1 MWLSRVFPEY
11 VLAVGLLGFGSV
23 ADQHFPGAIQTVGSL
38 SHPAASSGIGNQ
50 QLFVGSGVVEA
61 GAKRRGGPVEIL
73 RWFHL
78 FSNTMRL
85 RTVVSF
91 FILFLIKLG
100 SDAAFAQGGTGAL
113 QSSNNADSNL
123 TWKATLMT
131 GDNQIDA
138 FDNARKALKSE
149 FIQMGVT
156 PGNIKE
162 LSMNPAE
169 RIHGSLR
176 SSVRNF
182 AGALRDL
189 SIGDHDA
196 CLIHLTSHGSP
207 QGFYLRNAPALTP
220 QTLSTILDASCGD
233 RPTVV
238 LVSACYSGVF
248 VGNTMLKP
256 NRIILTAARQDRT
269 SFGCSTENE
278 YTYWDGCLI
287 DSLPKADTWKSLY
300 GAIQQCVQRKESNGR
315 FQPSLPQA
323 YFGAQVSDLKIPS
336 TLSGNLLSTTKQ
348 FPEGNN
354 DSYGFGATN
363 AVKAGTVEPSG
374 SGPKGNR

>member
-1 MWLSRVFPEY
+1 
-11 VLAVGLLGFGSV
+11 
-23 ADQHFPGAIQTVGSL
+23 
-38 SHPAASSGIGNQ
+38 
-50 QLFVGSGVVEA
+50 
-61 GAKRRGGPVEIL
+61 
-73 RWFHL
+73 
-78 FSNTMRL
+78 MRL
-85 RTVVSF
+85 MTVVSF
-91 FILFLIKLG
+91 FILILIKLG
-100 SDAAFAQGGTGAL
+100 SDAAFAQVGTGAL

-131 GDNQIDA
+131 GDNEIDA

-149 FIQMGVT
+149 FIQMGLT
-156 PGNIKE
+156 PSNIKE

-169 RIHGSLR
+169 RVHGSLQ

-220 QTLSTILDASCGD
+220 QTLSTILDTSCGD

-248 VGNTMLKP
+248 VGNTMWKP

-269 SFGCSTENE
+269 SFGCSAENE
-278 YTYWDGCLI
+278 YTYWDSCLI
-287 DSLPKADTWKSLY
+287 DSLPKADTWKTVY

-315 FQPSLPQA
+315 FRPSLPQA

-336 TLSGNLLSTTKQ
+336 TLSENLMSTTNQ
-348 FPEGNN
+348 FPVGND
-354 DSYGFGATN
+354 DSYGFGAMN

-374 SGPKGNR
+374 SAGKHIPKR